1 MNKAAHPHDQVSDL
15 LEALARQEGETLTVR
30 DILDHF
36 GERAFGALMLVF
48 AAPLV
53 LPMPPGL
60 SAILGA
66 PLVFITAQL
75 AIGRPRLWLPRILA
89 DRTFRTADFGAVV
102 DRILPYLRKLEGR
115 LRPRLTFLLGFL
127 AERAVGLVALLL
139 AVIVFLPVPF
149 GNMLPA
155 LAIAVL
161 GLGLVERDGLA
172 TLIGWLV
179 AVASLLLLVFLAKAF
194 AAGLAAFFLTLA
206 TDPI

>member
-1 MNKAAHPHDQVSDL
+1 MPQSSHPHAQVSDL
-15 LEALARQEGETLTVR
+15 LEALTRHEGDTLTVR
-30 DILDHF
+30 DILEQF

-75 AIGRPRLWLPRILA
+75 AVGRSRLWLPRVLA
-89 DRTFRTADFGAVV
+89 DRRFRTADFAGLVQ
-102 DRILPYLRKLEGR
+102 RILPHLRKLEAH

-127 AERAVGLVALLL
+127 AERAVGLVALIL
-139 AVIVFLPVPF
+139 AIIVFLPVPF

-172 TLIGWLV
+172 TLLGWLV
-179 AVASLLLLVFLAKAF
+179 AVASLLVLVFLAKAF
-194 AAGLAAFFLTLA
+194 AAALAAFFLTLA